1 VLVAA
6 GDGVALSG
14 YGDVWYF
21 LERELSYPFVPVALA
36 TIGRMETLSDYNV
49 LIIPGGQ
56 AASIRQQLGTGGV
69 DRLKAWVRDGGAL
82 ITWGGAALFLSGE
95 GVELSTVKRL
105 GEPEKGAAEKKK
117 GDTLPADTTLTPPLP
132 SPSVDTSAVEGI
144 PGSIFR
150 AALDQSHWLTF
161 GYERKE
167 LPVPL
172 SGGTFLTPSKAGAN
186 PVAFVA
192 DSSRLAG
199 FVWPNTQRLLK
210 GTVWAAVETEG
221 RGSVVL
227 FADDPLF
234 RAFWRGTG
242 RLVTNA
248 MLFGTGR

>member
-1 VLVAA
+1 
-6 GDGVALSG
+6 
-14 YGDVWYF
+14 
-21 LERELSYPFVPVALA
+21 
-36 TIGRMETLSDYNV
+36 METLSDYNV
-49 LIIPGGQ
+49 LIIPGGS
-56 AASIRQQLGTGGV
+56 AGAIRQQLGSGGI
-69 DRLKAWVRDGGAL
+69 DRLKAWVRDGNAL
-82 ITWGGAALFLSGE
+82 ITWGGAALFLSAE

-117 GDTLPADTTLTPPLP
+117 GDSLPADTTLTPPLP
-132 SPSVDTSAVEGI
+132 SPSVDTSAVESI
-144 PGSIFR
+144 PGAIFR

-167 LPVPL
+167 LPVPM
-172 SGGTFLTPSKAGAN
+172 SGRTFLTPSKSGTN

-210 GTVWAAVETEG
+210 GTVWAAVESQG

-234 RAFWRGTG
+234 RAFWRGTA